1 MYNDKIIY
9 RASGIF
15 AYELSEKDGM
25 QMTLFRN
32 ENIEKGSNASNVL
45 DKLEYKFGKGVISI
59 GTSGIKSIQDEH
71 QRVVGLKNI
80 M

>member
-9 RASGIF
+9 RAAVIV

-59 GTSGIKSIQDEH
+59 GTSGIKSIQEEH